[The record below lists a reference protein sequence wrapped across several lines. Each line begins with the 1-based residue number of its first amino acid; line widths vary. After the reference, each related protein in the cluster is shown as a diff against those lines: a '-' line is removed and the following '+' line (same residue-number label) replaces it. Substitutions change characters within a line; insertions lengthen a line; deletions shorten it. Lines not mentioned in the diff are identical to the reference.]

1 MGGTVH
7 KGPSTRRVKNGFDWC
22 LRAILSAGIAMIKS
36 VGSSKFKNFQTYIQI
51 FFINQ
56 YIFFY
61 WKQANLTKKDSTRL
75 EVGKSNN

>member
-22 LRAILSAGIAMIKS
+22 LRAILSAGIAMIKG